1 MIRILFLIT
10 LLWSCNPKN
19 TSTNTVLSEPRDYEV
34 RLDTTTLFDA
44 SRNRN
49 IPVAY
54 YSANTKVNLD
64 NQPVVIFSHGYNEN
78 RPGGNLSYAGFC
90 NFLASKGFF
99 VVSIQHELATDS
111 LLPMTGI
118 PQITR
123 RSNWERGAENI
134 KFVLNHLK
142 SQKTNRYDFQ
152 KVSLIGHSNGGDMSM
167 LFAHKYPDQIN
178 KVISLDN
185 RRMLLPRTKSPQV
198 YSLRSSDQPAD
209 EGVLPTE
216 EEMKEF
222 NITEIKLPNTIHNHM
237 DDEGT
242 QEQID
247 EINRYLL
254 AFLTTGD

>member
-1 MIRILFLIT
+1 MIRLLLLIT
-10 LLWSCNPKN
+10 LLWNCAPKN
-19 TSTNTVLSEPRDYEV
+19 TSTTSSTTDAQEYAV
-34 RLDTTTLFDA
+34 RLDTTTLFDS

-54 YSANTKVNLD
+54 YSAESKTKLTS
-64 NQPVVIFSHGYNEN
+64 QPIVILSHGYNEN
-78 RPGGNLSYAGFC
+78 RQGGNLSYAGFC

-134 KFVLNHLK
+134 RFVLNHLK
-142 SQKTNRYDFQ
+142 SQKTDRFDFR
-152 KVSLIGHSNGGDMSM
+152 KVSLLGHSNGGDMSM
-167 LFAHKYPDQIN
+167 LFAHKYPDQIY

-185 RRMLLPRTKSPQV
+185 RRMLLPRAKSPQV

-222 NITEIKLPNTIHNHM
+222 NITVIKLPNTIHNHM

-254 AFLTTGD
+254 EFLTTGD